1 MTLEQNLR
9 SAGLSGQQK
18 VAKLPLV
25 SVVALAAVSGFFGG
39 AVGLLMVGLMWWISG
54 NPWIRDDAHSHGIS
68 EQDSSRL
75 GGVII
80 ALGYIGFAI
89 VSSNQFSAASAS
101 EQEFASPLIAAESL
115 FLWGLVAM
123 VGMWDDFV
131 SNIAA
136 PARLTLVSIFSLL
149 WVVITPG
156 AFQLEAYAWLP
167 ALLAH
172 ESVLVIACAFVITAF
187 VNAGNMAD
195 GANGLL
201 SGICLAFFIF
211 TFFEYSSQSV
221 FALVMALTIFIVFNV
236 GTGKIFLG
244 DFGSYGLSSA
254 VAMTA
259 LVMYG
264 SGNYTMWLLASIVSY
279 PCVELVRVFAQRAAR
294 KISPMQAGNDHT
306 HNFLY
311 RVCRQAGLGRI
322 AANSLTGCAIAI
334 VSAAVPAGLA
344 MTGVLA
350 RTDTAAWLGYFVA
363 YIVLHIAAAR
373 LLEISAEQSAS

>member
-1 MTLEQNLR
+1 MTLEQDLR
-9 SAGLSGQQK
+9 NAGFSGQQK

-25 SVVALAAVSGFFGG
+25 SAVVLAVVSGFFGG

-54 NPWIRDDAHSHGIS
+54 NPWVRDDAHSHGIS

-80 ALGYIGFAI
+80 ALGYIGFAV
-89 VSSNQFSAASAS
+89 VSSNQFSAASS
-101 EQEFASPLIAAESL
+101 GQEFASPLIAAESL
-115 FLWGLVAM
+115 LLWGLVAM

-136 PARLTLVSIFSLL
+136 PTRLTLVSIFSLL
-149 WVVITPG
+149 WVVISPG
-156 AFQLEAYAWLP
+156 VSQLEAYPWLP

-172 ESVLVIACAFVITAF
+172 EAVLVIACAFVITAF

-201 SGICLAFFIF
+201 SGICLAFFTF

-221 FALVMALTIFIVFNV
+221 FALMMALTIFIVFNV
-236 GTGKIFLG
+236 GTGNIFLG

-279 PCVELVRVFAQRAAR
+279 PCVELVRVFAHRAAR
-294 KISPMQAGNDHT
+294 RISPMQAGNDHT

-322 AANSLTGCAIAI
+322 GANSLTGCAIAI
-334 VSAAVPAGLA
+334 VSSAVPTGLA

-350 RTDTAAWLGYFVA
+350 RTDTVAWLAYFVA
-363 YIVLHIAAAR
+363 YIVLHLGAAR
-373 LLEISAEQSAS
+373 LLKLTAERSAS